1 MTRGAVEH
9 AWERTSEINILSVM
23 LDMQR
28 TIVFGEG
35 QVANSRLPKADHGHM
50 RRWHILPLVGLRPQ
64 PLLTSMPAAA
74 PRGLTHHM
82 QNHHE
87 VGCATRRNAEHGRD
101 IS

>member
-1 MTRGAVEH
+1 MQLVLAREAGMQLT
-9 AWERTSEINILSVM
+9 IILGKGV
-23 LDMQR
+23 
-28 TIVFGEG
+28 
-35 QVANSRLPKADHGHM
+35 VAHSGLPKADHGHM